1 MLLRRLP
8 RDAYIAGYARSYVPH
23 VVCPKLL
30 QSCLMHAGVRFVK
43 SQHPAADNCW
53 QCLIDDI
60 RMQAD
65 WHG

>member
-8 RDAYIAGYARSYVPH
+8 RDAYIVGYARTHVPH
-23 VVCPKLL
+23 VVCPKLV

-43 SQHPAADNCW
+43 SQHPAANCG
-53 QCLIDDI
+53 QCVIADV

-65 WHG
+65 WRR